1 MMLLY
6 VLTLIAL
13 VDVYWVLRLAWT
25 RLICFW
31 LPRVPLLGEG
41 ATMVSI
47 CWTTDLDIFLH
58 MNNGKYFKEMDFG
71 RFDFYFRS
79 GLTEHIQARPSWYVV
94 QHAAS
99 IKYRR
104 PLNFLVPFK
113 LVTRLR
119 YWDERSLYFEQKFV
133 SLHDG
138 FVRAIATSKN
148 TVVGAN
154 VKTMMTDLGYPEVPE
169 CPPDIKL
176 WLESQEVTSSSL
188 RPAEVS
194 SLNCGPKVD

>member
-1 MMLLY
+1 MLTYLLA
-6 VLTLIAL
+6 VIAL
-13 VDVYWVLRLAWT
+13 VDVYWVLRLAWS
-25 RLICFW
+25 RLICYW
-31 LPRVPLLGEG
+31 LPRVSLTGEG
-41 ATMVSI
+41 ATMISI

-79 GLTEHIQARPSWYVV
+79 GLTEYIQARPSWYVV

-148 TVVGAN
+148 TVVGGN
-154 VKTMMTDLGYPEVPE
+154 VLTMMSDLGCPDIPS
-169 CPPDIKL
+169 CPPDIRL
-176 WLESQEVTSSSL
+176 WLESQEVTSASL
-188 RPAEVS
+188 RPAGEDS
-194 SLNCGPKVD
+194 INCGEKED

>member
-6 VLTLIAL
+6 VLTVIAL
-13 VDVYWVLRLAWT
+13 VDVYWVLRLALT
-25 RLICFW
+25 RLLCYW

-79 GLTEHIQARPSWYVV
+79 GLTEYIQARPSWYVV

-154 VKTMMTDLGYPEVPE
+154 VMTMMTDLGCPQVPE

-194 SLNCGPKVD
+194 SLNYRPKVD